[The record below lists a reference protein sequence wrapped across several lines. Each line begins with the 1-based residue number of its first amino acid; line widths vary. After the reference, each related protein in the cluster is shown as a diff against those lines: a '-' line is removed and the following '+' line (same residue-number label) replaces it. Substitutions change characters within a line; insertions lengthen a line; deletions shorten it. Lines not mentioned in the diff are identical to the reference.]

1 MPTSDYDETWATA
14 RLPNVDVGILHRRAW
29 EGDAEQL
36 LVTVRAVPPAEVFSR
51 LLEISNPLVV
61 WTRMM
66 EAAWAPWI
74 GARTPALTESS
85 SPHLS
90 RTGVHR
96 GL

>member
-1 MPTSDYDETWATA
+1 MPKSDYDETWATA

-29 EGDAEQL
+29 DGGAEQL
-36 LVTVRAVPPAEVFSR
+36 LVTVWAVPPAEVFSR

-85 SPHLS
+85 RPPLALS
-90 RTGVHR
+90 
-96 GL
+96 